1 MKKISV
7 GSLKKGDRF
16 SRPVYLDKDTV
27 FISSNTPISEA
38 DLERLSKYR
47 ISEVYS
53 DGTKLEDSSNQSPA
67 SKSQEDKLPFL
78 DQSDDGLRLKLI
90 FDKLTHNRYEFDTIY
105 SESLES
111 VQTAYKLI
119 AEGKSFEIHQLR
131 NVAEKIVDFIKANS
145 TQTPI
150 YLATSSQNGYY
161 LYHQA
166 VNATFYSLVI
176 AINLEYSRPKLIDL
190 CLSGLVAD
198 IGMAMIPS
206 HISEKATVL
215 EENDRKAVMKHTLVG
230 YQLLTQR
237 VKLKNSLAMTSL
249 QHHENYDGSGY
260 PQRMSGNSIEEFARI
275 YSIADNYSAL
285 TARRPHRAGLLPHDS
300 IKKMISE
307 IVSKFDLK
315 IVRQFLNILS
325 MYPLGSYVELSDGR
339 IGMVI
344 DVNRDKLIRPSVRI
358 VKESNGEKVRT
369 LQFCNLGLDLQV
381 YIVSAV
387 DSKTVN

>member
-16 SRPVYLDKDTV
+16 SKPVYLDKDTV

-38 DLERLSKYR
+38 DLERLSKFG

-53 DGTKLEDSSNQSPA
+53 DGTKLESLSHQSSAN
-67 SKSQEDKLPFL
+67 KFKEDKLPFL

-90 FDKLTHNRYEFDTIY
+90 YDKVTHNRYEFDSIY
-105 SESLES
+105 SESLDT
-111 VQTAYKLI
+111 VQTAFKLI

-131 NVAEKIVDFIKANS
+131 NVAEKIVDFIKSNTS
-145 TQTPI
+145 ETPI
-150 YLATSSQNGYY
+150 YLATTSQVGYY
-161 LYHQA
+161 LYHQV
-166 VNATFYSLVI
+166 VNSTFYSLVI
-176 AINLEYSRPKLIDL
+176 ATSLEYSRPKLIDL
-190 CLSGLVAD
+190 CLAGLVAD
-198 IGMAMIPS
+198 IGMAMVPS
-206 HISEKATVL
+206 HISEKTSIL

-237 VKLKNSLAMTSL
+237 VKLKNSLAMISL
-249 QHHENYDGSGY
+249 QHHENYDGTGY

-285 TARRPHRAGLLPHDS
+285 TSRRPHRVAGLPHDA

-315 IVRQFLNILS
+315 LVRQFLNILS

-339 IGMVI
+339 VGMVI

-358 VKESNGEKVRT
+358 VKESNGEMVRT